1 MLSRRHLRTKVL
13 QALYAFI
20 QSGNN
25 DMVAGEKHLLK
36 SIDKLFELYIV
47 QLSLL
52 VEIVDF
58 AAKRIEENKKKY
70 YPTREDLNPSTRF
83 VDNEIIRQISGNR
96 DYQRYCNKF
105 KVNWADDQELIRK
118 LYNTTRESKFYKKF
132 MESRDLGYE
141 GDRDILLK
149 ILKKVIAPYEFLEQY
164 YEDKTIFWS
173 FEDFYTANMMVI
185 KTLKTIEEKWT
196 EHHPFP
202 LVYKEARNGE
212 LEDRQFMLDL
222 FRKSVLYFDSNRE
235 IIAER
240 ARNWEIDRIAI
251 MDILLINM
259 ALVELTEFP
268 SIPVKVSMNEYI
280 DISKYYSSGK
290 SKIFINGIL
299 DKLVEEYRSENK
311 IKKAGRGLLES

>member
-20 QSGNN
+20 QSGNS
-25 DMVAGEKHLLK
+25 DIVAGEKHLLK
-36 SIDKLFELYIV
+36 SVDKLFELYIV

-52 VEIVDF
+52 VELVDF
-58 AAKRIEENKKKY
+58 AAGRMEESKKKY
-70 YPTREDLNPSTRF
+70 YPTKEDLDPNTSFIENR
-83 VDNEIIRQISGNR
+83 IIRQIAGNR

-105 KVNWADDQELIRK
+105 KINWGDDQELLRK
-118 LYNTTRESKFYKKF
+118 LFNITRENKFYKKF
-132 MESRDLGYE
+132 MEGRPQGYE
-141 GDRDILLK
+141 GDRDVLLK
-149 ILKKVIAPYEFLEQY
+149 IVKKVIGPYEFLEQY

-173 FEDFYTANMMVI
+173 FEDYFTANMMVI
-185 KTLKTIEEKWT
+185 KTLKAYEESWT

-202 LVYKEARNGE
+202 TVYKEARNGE
-212 LEDRQFMLDL
+212 LEDRHYMLEL
-222 FRKSVLYFDSNRE
+222 FRKSILQYDDNRGL
-235 IIAER
+235 IAER
-240 ARNWEIDRIAI
+240 AKNWEIDRIAI

-311 IKKAGRGLLES
+311 IKKTGRGLLES